1 MYSYSYAT
9 QPKGRGKRST
19 YEGRQPDYRLLDL
32 ILQSNQLYE
41 TIMPAFEPIYLAAK
55 CLKTQKNIFEH
66 QPVHYGNDEEELD
79 E

>member
-1 MYSYSYAT
+1 MHE
-9 QPKGRGKRST
+9 GERST
-19 YEGRQPDYRLLDL
+19 YKGRQRDYWLLDL

-41 TIMPAFEPIYLAAK
+41 TIMPPFETIYLAAK

-66 QPVHYGNDEEELD
+66 QPVHYGTDKEELD